1 MKKLPK
7 VFANSLEKEL
17 KNNLELFDSRL
28 SKKSNNTNVRKEI
41 DKIFKRKD
49 FVYKSDID
57 ITMKDKNIRTSLVGK
72 NNTSIFTLD
81 GQIIPI
87 NEIIEIKKRD

>member
-28 SKKSNNTNVRKEI
+28 SKKSNNTNIRKEI

-57 ITMKDKNIRTSLVGK
+57 IIMKDKNIRTSLVGK

>member
-57 ITMKDKNIRTSLVGK
+57 ITMKDKNIRTTLVGK